1 VPLRRSPRQDGQ
13 HPKRRDRLGGVTR
26 PRPPVAPAMAGA
38 VDLSALK
45 KRADTAGEGGAPG
58 AGTPKGVEITEANL
72 EAEVLVRSSQVPV
85 VVLLWSPRSEASAA
99 LGDALASLEAADGG
113 KWTLATVNVD
123 VVPRVAQMFGVQ
135 AVPTVV
141 ALAAGQPLSSFQGV
155 QPPEQLRRWVDSLL
169 NATAGKL
176 TGGTDGEEPEQVDP
190 ELAQAREHL
199 DAGDFDAALT
209 AYRAILDANPN
220 HAEAKGAVRQISF
233 LQRATSR
240 APGAIIAADAA
251 PDDIE
256 VAFAAADVEI
266 LQQNVAAAFDRL
278 TALIKRTAG
287 DERTKVRTRLIELFD
302 LFDPADPEVI
312 AGRRKLA
319 NALY

>member
-1 VPLRRSPRQDGQ
+1 M
-13 HPKRRDRLGGVTR
+13 TR
-26 PRPPVAPAMAGA
+26 PRPAAGPSIAGA

-45 KRADTAGEGGAPG
+45 QRPPSEGGAPG
-58 AGTPKGVEITEANL
+58 DGTGAPGGLEITEANF
-72 EAEVLVRSSQVPV
+72 EAEVINRSNQVPV
-85 VVLLWSPRSEASAA
+85 VVLLWSPRSDASVQ
-99 LGDALASLEAADGG
+99 LGDALANLAAGDGG
-113 KWTLATVNVD
+113 KWSLVTVNVD
-123 VVPRVAQMFGVQ
+123 TTPRVAQIFGVQ

-141 ALAAGQPLSSFQGV
+141 ALAAGQPISSFQGP
-155 QPPEQLRRWVDSLL
+155 QPPDQLRGWLDSLL

-176 TGGTDGEEPEQVDP
+176 SGTGDAEEPEHVDP

-209 AYRAILDANPN
+209 AYQAILDANPN
-220 HAEAKGAVRQISF
+220 HAEAKGAVRQIAF
-233 LQRATSR
+233 LSRATAR
-240 APGAIIAADAA
+240 EPDVVAKADAA

-256 VAFAAADVEI
+256 AAFAAADVEL

-278 TALIKRTAG
+278 IALVRRTAG
-287 DERTKVRTRLIELFD
+287 DERTSVRTRLVELFD

-312 AGRRKLA
+312 AGRRMLA

>member
-1 VPLRRSPRQDGQ
+1 MADG
-13 HPKRRDRLGGVTR
+13 D
-26 PRPPVAPAMAGA
+26 
-38 VDLSALK
+38 
-45 KRADTAGEGGAPG
+45 
-58 AGTPKGVEITEANL
+58 
-72 EAEVLVRSSQVPV
+72 VLAQ
-85 VVLLWSPRSEASAA
+85 
-99 LGDALASLEAADGG
+99 LAAADSG
-113 KWTLATVNVD
+113 KWSLATVNVD
-123 VVPRVAQMFGVQ
+123 TVPRVAQMFGVQ

-141 ALAAGQPLSSFQGV
+141 ALAAGQPISSFQGV

-176 TGGTDGEEPEQVDP
+176 GGDGEEPEQVDP
-190 ELAQAREHL
+190 ALAQARDHL
-199 DAGDFDAALT
+199 DAGDFDAALK
-209 AYRAILDANPN
+209 AYQALLDANPN
-220 HAEAKGAVRQISF
+220 HAEAQGAVRQIGF
-233 LQRATSR
+233 LQRASSH
-240 APGAIIAADAA
+240 APGAIVAADAA

-278 TALIKRTAG
+278 IALIKRTTG

-312 AGRRKLA
+312 AGRRNLA

>member
-1 VPLRRSPRQDGQ
+1 MV
-13 HPKRRDRLGGVTR
+13 
-26 PRPPVAPAMAGA
+26 GA

-45 KRADTAGEGGAPG
+45 QRPAAAGEGSAGAAQP
-58 AGTPKGVEITEANL
+58 TGVEITEANL
-72 EAEVLVRSSQVPV
+72 EAEVLVRSSQMPV
-85 VVLLWSPRSEASAA
+85 VVLLWSPRSEASAQ
-99 LGDALASLEAADGG
+99 LGDVLGQLAATDGG
-113 KWTLATVNVD
+113 KWSLATVNVD
-123 VVPRVAQMFGVQ
+123 AVPRVAQMFGVQ

-141 ALAAGQPLSSFQGV
+141 ALAAGQPISSFQGV

-176 TGGTDGEEPEQVDP
+176 GGGEGDEPEQVDP
-190 ELAQAREHL
+190 ELAKAREHL
-199 DAGDFDAALT
+199 DSGDFDAALS
-209 AYRAILDANPN
+209 AYQALLDANPN
-220 HAEAKGAVRQISF
+220 HAEAKGAVRQIGF

-240 APGAIIAADAA
+240 APGAIVAADAK

-256 VAFAAADVEI
+256 LAFAAADVDI

-278 TALIKRTAG
+278 IALVKQTAG
-287 DERTKVRTRLIELFD
+287 DDRTKVRTRLIELFD

-312 AGRRKLA
+312 AGRRRLA